1 MGVVNDGSHYGI
13 PAGLVY
19 SVPVSIKKG
28 GEWEIVKGLEIS
40 DFAREK
46 MDATA
51 KELEHE
57 KEVALQFISSSS
69 SEGKL

>member
-1 MGVVNDGSHYGI
+1 MGVVSDGSHYGI
-13 PAGLVY
+13 SAGLVY
-19 SVPVSIKKG
+19 SFPVNIKKG

-40 DFAREK
+40 DFAHEK

-57 KEVALQFISSSS
+57 RDVALQFISS
-69 SEGKL
+69 EGKL